1 MYVLTITRGKYGFW
15 YVILKKMIIV
25 LHFRIAE
32 YKHMPNQPESALLSK
47 GTVIFREYSTDV
59 GEPYYPVPNP
69 ANQELYQKYQKLSLQ
84 EKNVLFVGRLAS
96 YKYFNMDQ
104 AILAALEMYDD
115 ILEKEIVKLSNEEKS
130 QVEWRLEIKAIE
142 NLLLMS
148 QFFIIVVFY

>member
-1 MYVLTITRGKYGFW
+1 
-15 YVILKKMIIV
+15 MIIV

-130 QVEWRLEIKAIE
+130 QLEWRLEIKYLLKIYFSCL
-142 NLLLMS
+142 NFFLLLC
-148 QFFIIVVFY
+148 FIRTKFCQKKRNMLYIEE

>member
-1 MYVLTITRGKYGFW
+1 
-15 YVILKKMIIV
+15 MIIV

-32 YKHMPNQPESALLSK
+32 YKHMPNQPESASLSK

-130 QVEWRLEIKAIE
+130 QVEWRLKIKAIE
-142 NLLLMS
+142 NLLFMS
-148 QFFIIVVFY
+148 QFFIIVMFY

>member
-1 MYVLTITRGKYGFW
+1 
-15 YVILKKMIIV
+15 MIIV

-130 QVEWRLEIKAIE
+130 QVEWRLKIKAIE
-142 NLLLMS
+142 NLLFMS
-148 QFFIIVVFY
+148 QFFIIVMFY